1 MCVCSLQNV
10 GRGYREE
17 NLCLSIGI
25 VRDASPDSITDIKI
39 RKSSQKAPWY
49 CAHIQRE
56 ERDQR
61 FPWSHGE
68 TLVERGGGNVF
79 ASVKNPESFLS
90 LLRGYYLKSL
100 TYKEIFCILNVFNLE
115 EVRSSCCFSF

>member
-1 MCVCSLQNV
+1 MCVLTSKRF
-10 GRGYREE
+10 GRGKE

-68 TLVERGGGNVF
+68 TLVERG
-79 ASVKNPESFLS
+79 EMS
-90 LLRGYYLKSL
+90 LPP
-100 TYKEIFCILNVFNLE
+100 
-115 EVRSSCCFSF
+115 